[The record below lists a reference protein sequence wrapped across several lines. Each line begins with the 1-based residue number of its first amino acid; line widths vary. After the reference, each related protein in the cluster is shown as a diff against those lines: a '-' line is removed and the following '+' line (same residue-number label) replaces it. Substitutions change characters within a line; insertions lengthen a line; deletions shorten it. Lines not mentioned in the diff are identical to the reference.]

1 VATRAARTNIEGGD
15 CCCAAAVA
23 ATFTVV
29 LANLNRGERRVAAVQ
44 RGMKIALGM
53 NATPPALLRSRNSL
67 RLRSRE
73 SQAD

>member
-1 VATRAARTNIEGGD
+1 LLLRSSSG
-15 CCCAAAVA
+15 A

-29 LANLNRGERRVAAVQ
+29 LANLNRGERRVAAGQ

-53 NATPPALLRSRNSL
+53 NATPPALLRGSRDSL

-73 SQAD
+73 PQAD